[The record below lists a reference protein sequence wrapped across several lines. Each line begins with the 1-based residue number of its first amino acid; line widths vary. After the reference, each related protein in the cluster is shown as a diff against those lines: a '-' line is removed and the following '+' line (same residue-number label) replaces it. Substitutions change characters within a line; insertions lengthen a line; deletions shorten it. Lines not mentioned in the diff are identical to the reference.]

1 MPSLSQSKHVRA
13 LHRRKERSAR
23 GEFLVEG
30 PRVLEELLRAERPVT
45 LVLYTEAAEAEPDG
59 RKLLEG
65 IVAAG
70 IPHQLVS
77 DSELRRHADTVT
89 PQGWIAVAPVPR
101 WSWSDFRTPDILVL
115 DGVQDPGN
123 VGTLIRAA
131 EALGAS
137 GVVALP
143 GTADPWS
150 PKVVRAAAGSS
161 IRLPVL
167 EVAWDET
174 LAHLRTIGCVVW
186 ASAADG
192 DLLERGATRAEGVA
206 LVLGNESRGVS
217 GTIRAAADRIVAIP
231 MRGEA
236 ESLNAAL
243 AGAIL
248 MDRLFGG

>member
-1 MPSLSQSKHVRA
+1 MPTLSQSKHVRA
-13 LHRRKERSAR
+13 LRRRKERSAR

-45 LVLYTEAAEAEPDG
+45 LVLYTEGAKVEPDG
-59 RKLLEG
+59 PKLLEAV
-65 IVAAG
+65 VAAG
-70 IPHQLVS
+70 VPHELVS
-77 DSELRRHADTVT
+77 DSELQRHADTVT
-89 PQGWIAVAPVPR
+89 PQGWVAVAPIPQ
-101 WSWSDFRTPDILVL
+101 WSWTDFRTPDVLVL
-115 DGVQDPGN
+115 DAVQDPGN

-137 GVVALP
+137 GVVVLP

-167 EVAWDET
+167 EAAWHET
-174 LAHLRTIGCVVW
+174 SVHLRAIGCVVW

-192 DLLERGATRAEGVA
+192 ELLDRGATRAGGVA

-217 GTIRAAADRIVAIP
+217 GSIRAAADRIVAIP

>member
-30 PRVLEELLRAERPVT
+30 PRVLEELLRTERPVT

-70 IPHQLVS
+70 IPHELVS

-101 WSWSDFRTPDILVL
+101 WSWSDFRTLDILVL
-115 DGVQDPGN
+115 DAVQDPGN

-150 PKVVRAAAGSS
+150 PKVVRAASGSS

-167 EVAWDET
+167 AVAWDEAV
-174 LAHLRTIGCVVW
+174 AHLRMIGCAVW

-192 DLLERGATRAEGVA
+192 DLLERGATGPDGVA

-231 MRGEA
+231 MRGDA

>member
-30 PRVLEELLRAERPVT
+30 PRVLEELLRTERPVT
-45 LVLYTEAAEAEPDG
+45 LVLYTEAAEEEPGG
-59 RKLLEG
+59 RKLLDG
-65 IVAAG
+65 VVAAG
-70 IPHQLVS
+70 IPHELVS
-77 DSELRRHADTVT
+77 GSELRRHADTVT

-101 WSWSDFRTPDILVL
+101 WSWSDFQTPDILVL
-115 DGVQDPGN
+115 DAVQDPGN

-137 GVVALP
+137 GVVVLP

-150 PKVVRAAAGSS
+150 PKVVRATAGSS

-167 EVAWDET
+167 EVAWDEAAT
-174 LAHLRTIGCVVW
+174 HLRTIGCAVW

-192 DLLERGATRAEGVA
+192 DLLERGAMRAEGVA

-231 MRGEA
+231 MRGDA